1 MLSFARSVKE
11 DWDMKPKWKHSVLG
25 GVLALSIS
33 FLLFGPVNLLQSS
46 TREFED
52 CGPIELTQIA
62 YDNVVCQ
69 SGNPNINAEKDLIED
84 SPEIMSLESNA
95 TASQIQSAFCADA
108 IADSSNGQ
116 ISFNA
121 YEYKYAQNR
130 WENKHKSVEEL
141 DKLLYEGSYC
151 GDYWAAKDEYRLANL
166 TMEERYRDCTN
177 FKDSLK
183 RMYLSVAQSLY
194 KDDLELWG
202 WFVFTNTI
210 KENRRDKLSQASI
223 NLINEY
229 KEIFDKYQIY
239 QCELNFPIL
248 KDPVPQSNG
257 QEIVPWTPSAIV

>member
-1 MLSFARSVKE
+1 
-11 DWDMKPKWKHSVLG
+11 MKPKLKYSALG
-25 GVLALSIS
+25 GALVVSIT
-33 FLLFGPVNLLQSS
+33 FLLFGPINLLQSS

-62 YDNVVCQ
+62 YDNVVCE
-69 SGNPNINAEKDLIED
+69 SGNPNINA
-84 SPEIMSLESNA
+84 
-95 TASQIQSAFCADA
+95 
-108 IADSSNGQ
+108 
-116 ISFNA
+116 FNA

-177 FKDSLK
+177 FKESLK

-223 NLINEY
+223 NLITEY